1 MQIKHYCC
9 STIGKKWLVALT
21 GLFMIFFVV
30 AHLLGNLGM
39 FSGPEATNQYAAFLK
54 SIPKILWGFR
64 IVLLAAIA
72 LHIWLTIDLT
82 QQSRRA
88 RPQNYLHKNNRKA
101 SFSSRYMLI
110 SGLTVL
116 VFIGYHLAHYTLG
129 ITNPEFALLHDSLG
143 RHHVYNMVVMGFS
156 NPLVSGFYILAQ
168 ILLAFH
174 ISHGISSATRTLGLG
189 NHVVY
194 ERVQKIGVIFSA
206 LIAILFISI
215 PIAVLFGYLPLDT

>member
-1 MQIKHYCC
+1 MRIQQYFC
-9 STIGKKWLVALT
+9 STVGKKWLVALT

-39 FSGPEATNQYAAFLK
+39 FSGAEATNQYAAFLK
-54 SIPKILWGFR
+54 SVPKLLWGFR
-64 IVLLAAIA
+64 IALLGAIA

-82 QQSRRA
+82 QRNRRA
-88 RPQNYLHKNNRKA
+88 RPESYLNKKSRKA
-101 SFSSRYMLI
+101 SFNSRYMLV

-116 VFIGYHLAHYTLG
+116 AFIAYHLAHYTLG
-129 ITNPEFALLHDSLG
+129 FTNPEYATLHDHEG

-174 ISHGISSATRTLGLG
+174 ISHGISSATRTLGLSDR
-189 NHVVY
+189 VVY
-194 ERVQKIGVIFSA
+194 ERVRGAGVIFSA
-206 LIAILFISI
+206 VIALLFISI
-215 PIAVLFGYLPLDT
+215 PVAVLLGYLPLDN